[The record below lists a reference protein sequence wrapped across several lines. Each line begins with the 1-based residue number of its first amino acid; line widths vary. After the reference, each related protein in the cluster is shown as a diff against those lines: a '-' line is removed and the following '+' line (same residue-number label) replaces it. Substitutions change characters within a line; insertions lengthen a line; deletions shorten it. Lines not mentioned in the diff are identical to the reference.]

1 MIDKVKLEVNGVEY
15 TARWIEPVSKYLVDS
30 PTGYCF
36 YIEKELLDEYY
47 TDKSAQHTAQQGKE
61 VHLKS

>member
-1 MIDKVKLEVNGVEY
+1 MIDKIKLEVNGLKY
-15 TARWIEPVSKYLVDS
+15 TARWIEPIGKYLVDS

-47 TDKSAQHTAQQGKE
+47 TDKSPKHTA
-61 VHLKS
+61 

>member
-1 MIDKVKLEVNGVEY
+1 MIEKVNLEVNGVEY

-36 YIEKELLDEYY
+36 YIEKELVDEYY
-47 TDKSAQHTAQQGKE
+47 TDKSAKHTVK
-61 VHLKS
+61 